1 MTSRYSQSSA
11 FPHQPPSSTLSQ
23 GLILRDS
30 VDVLRMTAG
39 FVSIARTT
47 KFCRC
52 CGLEDARNAHRPDD
66 VPAVKAMSNALQA
79 ARQALDDM
87 TKRSAPFSLMTQVWN
102 NFFIVYVH
110 LFRYHNRELTES
122 GCDKGLVQNA
132 IIDKGIECGMLSNAQ
147 VQELKSLII

>member
-52 CGLEDARNAHRPDD
+52 CGLEQWQEDL
-66 VPAVKAMSNALQA
+66 PAVQAMGNALQA
-79 ARQALDDM
+79 AQKALHDIEN
-87 TKRSAPFSLMTQVWN
+87 RSAPFSQMTQVWN

-110 LFRYHNRELTES
+110 LFRYHSRELTGS
-122 GCDKGLVQNA
+122 GCDKSQVQNVV
-132 IIDKGIECGMLSNAQ
+132 IDKGIECGMLSPAQ
-147 VQELKSLII
+147 LQELKSLII